1 MLKTAASTE
10 DIAKKPSL
18 HLRNKHNG
26 QYDFN
31 RLIQASPA
39 LKNVVIV
46 NAHGNISIDF
56 ADAQAVKALN
66 SALLTLHY
74 GISGWDI
81 PPHYLCPPIPG
92 RADYLHYLA
101 DLLGAGNAGSVPQG
115 SDIRVLDIGVGANA
129 IYPLIGQHEYGWQFV
144 GVDIDPVALANAQGI
159 VEENALSASI
169 SLRLQKEPASIFR
182 DIIQRDERYDITMCN
197 PPFHA
202 SLEEANAGTRR
213 KLRGLDKKSI
223 KPAKAAVRH
232 AAPALNFGGQS
243 SELYCAGGE
252 AAFIASMVRES
263 RQFATQC
270 LWFTTLVSKAA
281 NLPGIYRELKKVPAL
296 QVRTIGMAQGQKK
309 SRFVAWSFLDA
320 AQHTAWR
327 ATYWQHNR

>member
-1 MLKTAASTE
+1 MVKTTAPPAEPVTK
-10 DIAKKPSL
+10 ASL
-18 HLRNKHNG
+18 HPRNKHNG
-26 QYDFN
+26 LYDFD

-39 LKNVVIV
+39 LKNVVVV
-46 NAHGNISIDF
+46 NAHGNESIDF

-81 PPHYLCPPIPG
+81 PAHYLCPPIPG

-101 DLLGAGNAGSVPQG
+101 DLLGEGNGGRIPQG
-115 SDIRVLDIGVGANA
+115 SDISVLDIGVGANA
-129 IYPLIGQHEYGWQFV
+129 IYPLIGRHEYGWQFV
-144 GVDIDPVALANAQGI
+144 GVDIDPLALANAQGI
-159 VEENALSASI
+159 VEKNALSASI
-169 SLRLQKEPASIFR
+169 SLRLQKEPTSIFR
-182 DIIQRDERYDITMCN
+182 GIIQRDERFDITMCN

-202 SLEEANAGTRR
+202 SLEDANAGTRR
-213 KLRGLDKKSI
+213 KLQGLNRKPI
-223 KPAKAAVRH
+223 KPAKAAVQH

-252 AAFIASMVRES
+252 AAFIASMVIES

-281 NLPGIYRELKKVPAL
+281 NLPGIYRELKKVSAL
-296 QVRTIGMAQGQKK
+296 QVRTIDMAQGQKK